1 MNLIHTRGALSTII
15 RTAKRQ
21 CGLNGEFEDRRHFL
35 IRAIT
40 THGNNARETWMKK
53 LMRKSRTCHS
63 GND

>member
-35 IRAIT
+35 IFAIT
-40 THGNNARETWMKK
+40 THGNNARETWMRK
-53 LMRKSRTCHS
+53 LM
-63 GND
+63 